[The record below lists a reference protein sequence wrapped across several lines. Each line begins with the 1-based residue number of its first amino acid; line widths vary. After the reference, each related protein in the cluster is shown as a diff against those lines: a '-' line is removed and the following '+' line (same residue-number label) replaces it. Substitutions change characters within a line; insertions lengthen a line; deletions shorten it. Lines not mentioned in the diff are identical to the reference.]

1 MSGLGEFHHAE
12 EAETKSAKITHW
24 IIFAV
29 VVAGMGAFY
38 LAWS

>member
-1 MSGLGEFHHAE
+1 MSGLGDFHHAE
-12 EAETKSAKITHW
+12 EPEPKSSKITHW

>member
-12 EAETKSAKITHW
+12 EAETKGAKITHW
-24 IIFAV
+24 IILAV
-29 VVAGMGAFY
+29 VVVGMGAFY